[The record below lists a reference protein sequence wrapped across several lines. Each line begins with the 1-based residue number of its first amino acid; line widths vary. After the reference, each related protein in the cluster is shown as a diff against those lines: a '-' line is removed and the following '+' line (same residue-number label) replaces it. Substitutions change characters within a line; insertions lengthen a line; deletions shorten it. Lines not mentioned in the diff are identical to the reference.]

1 MENYTTYLASQ
12 SLRDYNALPFE
23 EQLREILHIRKVSEG
38 LFTLLTDETSL
49 NTGMKKHDHSVDL
62 QFESKKLVIVFDE
75 AFFEE
80 EYLRLKDN
88 TDVLLVTLEVMV
100 VDTAIEKGIVMKY
113 VSVSAFKELVEQQA
127 GEYTK
132 VLVEQW
138 RGSNIKIINLARK
151 NIGNAIKQ
159 YYNFKLQ
166 QFYNI

>member
-1 MENYTTYLASQ
+1 MENSNYTQFLASTQ
-12 SLRDYNALPFE
+12 LEKFHELPFKD
-23 EQLREILHIRKVSEG
+23 QLKEILHVRKVSEALYMLVTG
-38 LFTLLTDETSL
+38 ETALT
-49 NTGMKKHDHSVDL
+49 TGMKKHDHSVDL

-132 VLVEQW
+132 VLVEGW
-138 RGSNIKIINLARK
+138 
-151 NIGNAIKQ
+151 
-159 YYNFKLQ
+159 
-166 QFYNI
+166 

>member
-1 MENYTTYLASQ
+1 MK
-12 SLRDYNALPFE
+12 
-23 EQLREILHIRKVSEG
+23 EILHIRKVSEG
-38 LFTLLTDETSL
+38 LFSLVTGETALTIGL
-49 NTGMKKHDHSVDL
+49 KKHEHSVEI
-62 QFESKKLVIVFDE
+62 QFETKQLVVVLHN

-132 VLVEQW
+132 VLVERW
-138 RGSNIKIINLARK
+138 GGIEIEISN
-151 NIGNAIKQ
+151 
-159 YYNFKLQ
+159 
-166 QFYNI
+166 